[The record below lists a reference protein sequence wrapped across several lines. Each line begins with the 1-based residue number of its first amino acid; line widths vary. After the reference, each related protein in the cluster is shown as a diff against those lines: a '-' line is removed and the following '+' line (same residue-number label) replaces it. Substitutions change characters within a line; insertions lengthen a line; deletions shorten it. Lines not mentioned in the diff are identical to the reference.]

1 MFQTGGYLNLN
12 LFQTGG
18 YLNLNLF
25 QTGGYFGL
33 ILFQTGGYCFLGVAT
48 IIHFIRR
55 LTPASYYAIPSGF

>member
-1 MFQTGGYLNLN
+1 M
-12 LFQTGG
+12 FQTGG